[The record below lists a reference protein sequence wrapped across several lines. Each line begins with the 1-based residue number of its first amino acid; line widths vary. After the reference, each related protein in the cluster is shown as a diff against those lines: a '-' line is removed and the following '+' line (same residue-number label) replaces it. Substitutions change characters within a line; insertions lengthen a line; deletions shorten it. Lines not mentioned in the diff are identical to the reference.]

1 MLPEQTYADPAAL
14 GESAETKPLLAVD
27 VRQHKGE
34 ILPHLTLGDP
44 GRQKEG
50 HVLCTLT
57 KTSQVFKTKTHTFKK
72 QHNKTQL
79 DATGPERRSHSK
91 RKIPYELNLQSS
103 SKSDV
108 TYFEY
113 DWYKRKKTVKSFS
126 NPKVNSTKAQYTPS
140 TLDGSSSASVKIPRS
155 LPPSLSFL
163 SLKMGVFT
171 VSLTKNKSCAALRL
185 LI

>member
-44 GRQKEG
+44 GRQNEG

-79 DATGPERRSHSK
+79 DVTGPERRPHSK
-91 RKIPYELNLQSS
+91 RKTPHELNLQSS

-126 NPKVNSTKAQYTPS
+126 NPEVNSSKAQYTPS

-155 LPPSLSFL
+155 PPSLSLL
-163 SLKMGVFT
+163 SVF
-171 VSLTKNKSCAALRL
+171 KNGSFYRVTY
-185 LI
+185 